1 MSKSRK
7 NIAPPKRILWN
18 PLFATSIALGIAAS
32 VPQVSAVETARLEV
46 ITAIASRSGSGV
58 DKRLAFAKGGLLR
71 TGYSR
76 FTYSRRYLLRLATG
90 KGRKLS
96 LGQKIS
102 VVIGFKGLVGSK
114 GERVQYYLETYSGK
128 KRQARVYYSIAKGGA
143 PAITGIDQP
152 GARRAY
158 VVIVRAPK

>member
-7 NIAPPKRILWN
+7 IIAYPKRILWR

-46 ITAIASRSGSGV
+46 IIAIASRSGSGV
-58 DKRLAFAKGGLLR
+58 DKRLTFARRGLLR
-71 TGYSR
+71 TGYSS
-76 FTYSRRYLLRLATG
+76 FTYSRRYLLRLA
-90 KGRKLS
+90 KEQRRKLS
-96 LGQKIS
+96 LGPKIS
-102 VVIGFKGLVGSK
+102 VVIGFKGLVGPK

-128 KRQARVYYSIAKGGA
+128 KRQARVYYSISKAGA

-152 GARRAY
+152 GAARAY